1 MQRFSHS
8 SHLVAAVIVTLLVSL
23 TVVTAQETPTQA
35 KAPEAEVKAVEAIK
49 SAPDAAAKL
58 TQAEAFVK
66 KYPKSTL
73 RPTVVQGL
81 MAEISRVTDAAQRL
95 TLAERFL
102 KTFSADP
109 ESDYMKALVV
119 DDYARTNRIDEA
131 FTLGATALAKQP
143 ENLGVL
149 STLALAGTE
158 EARKQNTKYVAKA
171 SQYGVKAIEII
182 ETNKKPAT
190 MDDAYWSYQQLL
202 LPKLYLSMGALAL
215 AANKPAEARPRLE
228 KAIQINPA
236 EPTAYVFLG
245 GLIDDEYR
253 TAAEAYQAMPD
264 GPEKQAALK
273 KATELMD
280 RVIDLYAHALGL
292 ATDKPEYKTMYDQV
306 LELITPYYRY
316 RYKSTT
322 GLQPLIDKYKAPAKP

>member
-1 MQRFSHS
+1 MPRFSHS
-8 SHLVAAVIVTLLVSL
+8 SHSVAAVIVMLLVSL
-23 TVVTAQETPTQA
+23 TGVTAQETPA
-35 KAPEAEVKAVEAIK
+35 PANAPEAEVKAVAAIK
-49 SAPDAAAKL
+49 SAPDPAAKL

-81 MAEISRVTDAAQRL
+81 LAEISRVSDAAQRL

-119 DDYARTNRIDEA
+119 DDYVRANRIDEA

-158 EARKQNTKYVAKA
+158 EARKQNTKYVTKT
-171 SQYGVKAIEII
+171 SEYGVKAIEII
-182 ETNKKPAT
+182 ETNKKPAN
-190 MDDAYWSYQQLL
+190 MDDNYWSYQQQL
-202 LPKLYLSMGALAL
+202 LPRLYLSMGALAL
-215 AANKPAEARPRLE
+215 ASNKPAEARPRLE
-228 KAIQINPA
+228 KAIQLNST

-245 GLIDDEYR
+245 GLIDDDYR
-253 TAAEAYQAMPD
+253 AAAEAYQAMPD
-264 GPEKQAALK
+264 GPNKQAAFK
-273 KATELMD
+273 KATDLMD

-306 LELITPYYRY
+306 LELVTPYYRY

-322 GLQPLIDKYKAPAKP
+322 GLQSLIDKYKAPAKP